1 MDLPFL
7 QVIREDQPISG
18 DVRSLFYR
26 HACKVIVIEQNA
38 KPAGGKIQCKYIA
51 GSSEFGGAGR
61 SGVKINLMKLIRIGP
76 LDFLKGNCAF
86 CLY

>member
-7 QVIREDQPISG
+7 QVIREDQPVSG
-18 DVRSLFYR
+18 DVRSLLYR

-51 GSSEFGGAGR
+51 GSSEFSSAGR

-76 LDFLKGNCAF
+76 LDFLKGNSVF
-86 CLY
+86 CLH